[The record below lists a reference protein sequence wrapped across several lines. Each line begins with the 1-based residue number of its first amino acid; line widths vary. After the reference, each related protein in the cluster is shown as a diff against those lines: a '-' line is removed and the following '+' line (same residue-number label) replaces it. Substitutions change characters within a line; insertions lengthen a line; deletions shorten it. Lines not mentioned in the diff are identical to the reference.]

1 MELFNLEAEQ
11 SVLGSIILDK
21 DAIDRVDLKAK
32 DFYKEVHQII
42 FNTMLELHKNDNVI
56 DIITLTEHLKRENKL
71 EDVGGISYITSLS
84 TIVPT
89 TSNVKYYAD
98 IVKEKAQKRLI
109 WTKANQLM
117 KDIEKGESLDFALD
131 KFERDT
137 KNISDE
143 NEGAESINIILQE
156 IFDDLENIVSGKD
169 QSKILTGI
177 PIIDKHTGGFT
188 PGQLITIGAP
198 SGQGKSSL
206 TMAMLI
212 NILVGFTNRKN
223 EQIIQD
229 DKKILVITR
238 EMTKKEVVQR
248 MLLSMSG
255 IGNEQLKKNG
265 ITENEWMTIIDNMAR
280 LSETNLYVD
289 QSSST
294 IYDIQRQVRKI
305 KPDLLV
311 IDYLQLLDPTDPK
324 AARERQVADLSRQ
337 LKNMTSDLNM
347 TIIQLTQLAEKGN
360 GTTEIRPHGES
371 FTRESRAIYMDSNI
385 VIYLWEVQGK
395 KYLENAIERN
405 ERIKEMA
412 IDPNTEKP
420 SVDKLQAHI
429 KNMNDRGIMFMEI
442 IVDKNRSGTK
452 GSNYYL
458 YDGKTMKYVPIG

>member
-21 DAIDRVDLKAK
+21 DAIDKVDLQVK

-42 FNTMLELHKNDNVI
+42 FNTMLELHKNDDVI
-56 DIITLTEHLKRENKL
+56 DIITLMEHLKRENKL

-89 TSNVKYYAD
+89 TSNVKYDAD

-117 KDIEKGESLDFALD
+117 KDIEKGESLDLALD

-177 PIIDKHTGGFT
+177 PIIDKHTGGFA

-238 EMTKKEVVQR
+238 
-248 MLLSMSG
+248 
-255 IGNEQLKKNG
+255 
-265 ITENEWMTIIDNMAR
+265 
-280 LSETNLYVD
+280 
-289 QSSST
+289 
-294 IYDIQRQVRKI
+294 
-305 KPDLLV
+305 
-311 IDYLQLLDPTDPK
+311 
-324 AARERQVADLSRQ
+324 
-337 LKNMTSDLNM
+337 
-347 TIIQLTQLAEKGN
+347 
-360 GTTEIRPHGES
+360 
-371 FTRESRAIYMDSNI
+371 
-385 VIYLWEVQGK
+385 
-395 KYLENAIERN
+395 
-405 ERIKEMA
+405 
-412 IDPNTEKP
+412 
-420 SVDKLQAHI
+420 
-429 KNMNDRGIMFMEI
+429 
-442 IVDKNRSGTK
+442 
-452 GSNYYL
+452 
-458 YDGKTMKYVPIG
+458 